1 MTVKEFALRQLHWMV
16 QSDPWVQEIF
26 LAGGESLD
34 QLAERILAVSRF
46 DNFAL
51 LNRAQVEY
59 YEKILG
65 LPQDDNKS
73 LDDRR
78 AAIQAAWQAAQKPS
92 LATVQ
97 AICDNWKTGGIIASY
112 TPGVILLRFLGS
124 PGVPEGIETLKEALE
139 FDENI
144 HTDQDF
150 QLTSCCCPMWI
161 GMIRKLYHELMPHVP
176 GAVSPMIAAGRT
188 VKKLHPDAVTIFVG
202 PCIAKKA
209 EAREADLAGAV
220 DYVLTFQEM
229 QDIFQAADIHPELL
243 EESERDHSSRAGR
256 IYARTGGVSEAV
268 RTTVAR
274 LHPERPIQVRTR
286 QADGVPACRAMI
298 EDIRSGQ
305 HQANFFEGMGCTGGC
320 VGGPKVLLDRE
331 TGRENV
337 DRYGDEAEFSTPL
350 DNPYVLKLLRLL
362 GFDTVEEFLEQS
374 DIFIRHF

>member
-16 QSDPWVQEIF
+16 QNDPWVQEIF

-97 AICDNWKTGGIIASY
+97 AICDNWRTGGIIASY

-139 FDENI
+139 
-144 HTDQDF
+144 
-150 QLTSCCCPMWI
+150 
-161 GMIRKLYHELMPHVP
+161 
-176 GAVSPMIAAGRT
+176 RT
-188 VKKLHPDAVTIFVG
+188 VPAHLVLDYAFRYLLIREVHEKMTLAQL
-202 PCIAKKA
+202 A
-209 EAREADLAGAV
+209 E
-220 DYVLTFQEM
+220 
-229 QDIFQAADIHPELL
+229 
-243 EESERDHSSRAGR
+243 
-256 IYARTGGVSEAV
+256 
-268 RTTVAR
+268 
-274 LHPERPIQVRTR
+274 
-286 QADGVPACRAMI
+286 
-298 EDIRSGQ
+298 
-305 HQANFFEGMGCTGGC
+305 
-320 VGGPKVLLDRE
+320 
-331 TGRENV
+331 
-337 DRYGDEAEFSTPL
+337 TPL
-350 DNPYVLKLLRLL
+350 N
-362 GFDTVEEFLEQS
+362 
-374 DIFIRHF
+374 HFAGG